1 MTTPATLSPAN
12 DTRRTTD
19 LLIGLWNLAAEA
31 TLKTC
36 NAEQQQVIRLF
47 LSSPEWGAVR
57 FAKCKE
63 FAQKLTG
70 KTPARTKKKRKELA
84 K

>member
-1 MTTPATLSPAN
+1 MTTTPSAGTQ
-12 DTRRTTD
+12 TRNTTD

-36 NAEQQQVIRLF
+36 NAEQQQIIQLF
-47 LSSPEWGAVR
+47 LNSPEWGAIR

-63 FAQKLTG
+63 FSQKLT
-70 KTPARTKKKRKELA
+70 TPGVAKTKKKGKT

>member
-1 MTTPATLSPAN
+1 MTPPATLSPAN

-70 KTPARTKKKRKELA
+70 RVPARKLKKERTMTK
-84 K
+84 

>member
-1 MTTPATLSPAN
+1 MTTLSPAN

-63 FAQKLTG
+63 FAQKLAG
-70 KTPARTKKKRKELA
+70 RVPAKTKKKRKVV
-84 K
+84 

>member
-1 MTTPATLSPAN
+1 MNASPSPAN
-12 DTRRTTD
+12 DTRHTTD

-36 NAEQQQVIRLF
+36 NAEQQQIIRLF

-63 FAQKLTG
+63 FAQKLTTLG
-70 KTPARTKKKRKELA
+70 VAKTKKKRKVV
-84 K
+84 